1 MQKAVSQPS
10 DDQFHIQAVA
20 EEAEVELIPDPH
32 NQRIKHTVLTERG
45 HQLYD
50 THIMKMRHWEE
61 HAWKSMDEQERIMLS
76 ELTWKLYHLIEELY
90 LREENEK

>member
-1 MQKAVSQPS
+1 MVRKVTQS
-10 DDQFHIQAVA
+10 DD
-20 EEAEVELIPDPH
+20 L
-32 NQRIKHTVLTERG
+32 HTLRSFRNASSALDSLYGQLAKACFLSVNEYLSLVL
-45 HQLYD
+45 
-50 THIMKMRHWEE
+50 MMRHWEE